1 MVVIDE
7 ENIHEKKGFILN
19 ARHSQEDV
27 SGRGTGENCRTVCE
41 LPSSSCRVG
50 LASFR
55 AEYTSGWCQVSVR
68 HMKSSPSIRVDLLL
82 IDWVQRSSNLSNVG

>member
-1 MVVIDE
+1 MMVVIDE

-27 SGRGTGENCRTVCE
+27 SGSGTGENCRSVCE

-55 AEYTSGWCQVSVR
+55 AEYTSGWCQVSAR
-68 HMKSSPSIRVDLLL
+68 HMKSSPFSLMSSSIRVDLLL
-82 IDWVQRSSNLSNVG
+82 IDWV